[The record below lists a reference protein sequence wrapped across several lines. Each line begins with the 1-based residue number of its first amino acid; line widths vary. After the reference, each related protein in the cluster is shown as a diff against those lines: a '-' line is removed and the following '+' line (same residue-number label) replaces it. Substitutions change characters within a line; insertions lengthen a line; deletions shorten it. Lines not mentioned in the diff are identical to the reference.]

1 MTFEEIIFKI
11 LETGLGALGMF
22 LMYRIAILA
31 LQNGKTQT
39 S

>member
-1 MTFEEIIFKI
+1 MTFEEVIFKI

-31 LQNGKTQT
+31 LNHKQT

>member
-1 MTFEEIIFKI
+1 MTFEELVFKI

-31 LQNGKTQT
+31 LKNGKTKT